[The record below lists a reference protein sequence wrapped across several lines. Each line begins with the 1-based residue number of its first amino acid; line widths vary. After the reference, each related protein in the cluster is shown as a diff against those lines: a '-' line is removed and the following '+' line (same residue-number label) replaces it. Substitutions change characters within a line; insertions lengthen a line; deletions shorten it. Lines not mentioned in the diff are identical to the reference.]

1 MFDSFG
7 REISYLRLSVTERC
21 TLRCLYCRANE
32 GCCPKQVE
40 LNATDLVRIADAC
53 ADLGITRVRLTGGE
67 PLLRRDIVQIVKGI
81 RANSNIRDISLTT
94 NAQMLAEYAAR
105 LKQAGLDR
113 VNISLD
119 SLKPDVFHQM
129 TGGELEKVKA
139 GIKASIEAGLNP
151 VKINVVLVRG
161 WNDLEVD
168 DFIDLTKDHALD
180 VRFIEYMPIGE
191 GTQSEFLRVDNMTI
205 LQEHPA
211 LQPVPPRNPGQPSR
225 DFQIP
230 GYKGRVGFISPISH
244 KFCSDCNRIRV
255 ISNGTLRTCLGQE
268 SEFSLVQAL
277 ADGDEAL
284 RETIKSAVLNKPAGH
299 NFKSSH
305 LNARGMRKIGG

>member
-1 MFDSFG
+1 M
-7 REISYLRLSVTERC
+7 
-21 TLRCLYCRANE
+21 
-32 GCCPKQVE
+32 E
-40 LNATDLVRIADAC
+40 LNAGDLARIVNAC
-53 ADLGITRVRLTGGE
+53 ADLGINRVRLTGGE
-67 PLLRRDIVQIVKGI
+67 PLLRRDIVQIVTGI
-81 RANSNIRDISLTT
+81 RANPKIRDISLTT
-94 NAQMLAEYAAR
+94 NAQMLAEYAAG

-129 TGGELEKVKA
+129 TGGDLEKVKA
-139 GIKASIEAGLNP
+139 GINASIEAGLNP
-151 VKINVVLVRG
+151 IKINVVLVRG

-168 DFIDLTKDHALD
+168 DFIALTKDHALD

-191 GTQSEFLRVDNMTI
+191 GSQSENLRVDNSKI

-225 DFQIP
+225 DYQIP

-244 KFCSDCNRIRV
+244 QFCADCNRIRV
-255 ISNGTLRTCLGQE
+255 MSDGTLRTCLGQE
-268 SEFSLVQAL
+268 QEISLVQAL

-284 RETIKSAVLNKPAGH
+284 KEKIKIAVLTKSAAH
-299 NFKSSH
+299 NFRTAH
-305 LNARGMRKIGG
+305 LNARGMSKIGG

>member
-1 MFDSFG
+1 MLDNFG
-7 REISYLRLSVTERC
+7 REITYLRLSVTERC
-21 TLRCLYCRANE
+21 SLRCLYCRADE
-32 GCCPKQVE
+32 GLCPKQVE
-40 LNATDLVRIADAC
+40 LNAGDLARIVNAC
-53 ADLGITRVRLTGGE
+53 ADLGINRVRLTGGE
-67 PLLRRDIVQIVKGI
+67 PLLRRDIVQIVTGI
-81 RANSNIRDISLTT
+81 RANPKIRDISLTT
-94 NAQMLAEYAAR
+94 NAQMLAEYAAG

-129 TGGELEKVKA
+129 TGGDLEKVKA
-139 GIKASIEAGLNP
+139 GINASIEAGLNP
-151 VKINVVLVRG
+151 IKINVVLVRG

-168 DFIDLTKDHALD
+168 DFIALTKDHALD

-191 GTQSEFLRVDNMTI
+191 GSQSENLRVDNSKI

-225 DFQIP
+225 DYQIP

-244 KFCSDCNRIRV
+244 QFCADCNRIRV
-255 ISNGTLRTCLGQE
+255 MSDGTLRTCLGQE
-268 SEFSLVQAL
+268 QEISLVQAL

-284 RETIKSAVLNKPAGH
+284 KEKIKIAVLTKSAAH
-299 NFKSSH
+299 NFRTAH
-305 LNARGMRKIGG
+305 LNARGMSKIGG

>member
-1 MFDSFG
+1 MLDNFG
-7 REISYLRLSVTERC
+7 REITYLRLSVTERC
-21 TLRCLYCRANE
+21 SLRCLYCRADE
-32 GCCPKQVE
+32 GLCPKQVE
-40 LNATDLVRIADAC
+40 LNAGDLVRIVYAC
-53 ADLGITRVRLTGGE
+53 ADLGINRVRLTGGE
-67 PLLRRDIVQIVKGI
+67 PLLRRDIVQIVTGI
-81 RANSNIRDISLTT
+81 RANTKIRDISLTT
-94 NAQMLAEYAAR
+94 NAQMLAEYAAG

-129 TGGELEKVKA
+129 TGGDLEKVKA
-139 GIKASIEAGLNP
+139 GINASIEAGLNP
-151 VKINVVLVRG
+151 IKINVVLVRG

-168 DFIDLTKDHALD
+168 DFIALTKDHALD

-191 GTQSEFLRVDNMTI
+191 GSQSENLRVDNSKI

-225 DFQIP
+225 DYQIP

-244 KFCSDCNRIRV
+244 QFCADCNRLRV
-255 ISNGTLRTCLGQE
+255 MSDGTLRTCLGQE
-268 SEFSLVQAL
+268 QEISLVQAL

-284 RETIKSAVLNKPAGH
+284 KEKIKTAVLTKSAGH
-299 NFKSSH
+299 NFRTAH
-305 LNARGMRKIGG
+305 LNARGMSKIGG

>member
-21 TLRCLYCRANE
+21 TLRCMYCRADE

-40 LNATDLVRIADAC
+40 LNARDLVRIADAC
-53 ADLGITRVRLTGGE
+53 AGLGITRVRLTGGE

-81 RANSNIRDISLTT
+81 RAIPKIRELSLTT
-94 NAQMLAEYAAR
+94 NAQMLAEVAAG

-119 SLKPDVFHQM
+119 SLKPDVFQQM
-129 TGGELEKVKA
+129 TGGDLEKVKA
-139 GIKASIEAGLNP
+139 GIKASIEEGLNP
-151 VKINVVLVRG
+151 IKINVVLVRG

-191 GTQSEFLRVDNMTI
+191 GSRSEFLRVDNSKI
-205 LQEHPA
+205 LEEHPS

-244 KFCSDCNRIRV
+244 QFCADCNRIRV
-255 ISNGTLRTCLGQE
+255 ISDGTLRTCLGQE
-268 SEFSLVQAL
+268 SEISLVQAL
-277 ADGDEAL
+277 ANGDEAL
-284 RETIKSAVLNKPAGH
+284 KETIRTAVLNKPTGH
-299 NFKSSH
+299 NFRSSH

>member
-1 MFDSFG
+1 MFDNCG

-21 TLRCLYCRANE
+21 TLRCMYCRADE

-40 LNATDLVRIADAC
+40 LNARDLVRIADAC
-53 ADLGITRVRLTGGE
+53 VDLGITRVRLTGGE
-67 PLLRRDIVQIVKGI
+67 PLLRRDIVQIVSGI
-81 RANSNIRDISLTT
+81 RANPKIRELSLTT
-94 NAQMLAEYAAR
+94 NAQMLAEVAAG

-129 TGGELEKVKA
+129 TGGDLEKVKA
-139 GIKASIEAGLNP
+139 GITASIEAGLNP
-151 VKINVVLVRG
+151 IKINVVLVRG

-191 GTQSEFLRVDNMTI
+191 GSRSEFLRVDNSKI
-205 LQEHPA
+205 LEEHPT

-244 KFCSDCNRIRV
+244 QFCADCNRIRV
-255 ISNGTLRTCLGQE
+255 ISDGTLRTCLGQE
-268 SEFSLVQAL
+268 SEISLVQAL

-284 RETIKSAVLNKPAGH
+284 KETIKTAVLNKPAGH
-299 NFKSSH
+299 NFRSSH